1 MNTLFLEFKEIQE
14 HETPVLF
21 SWNKALN
28 YLNFPIDSPWRKFGE
43 MFIVSQPDLNYSP
56 NAYHNQ
62 IHSAEAIFSAAILIK
77 EEFEQQEQILY
88 APYLLFG
95 MMCHDISH
103 NGSHNTF
110 PYELENLA
118 VNAMKKQ
125 LNTKDIQSYWNTYL
139 QSDFGSLHR
148 FQRRIKRLILGTDF
162 KIGIE
167 KNIQAY
173 EKYINTNGKDNY
185 NKINKDNNNY
195 MQDNQ
200 HRIKNNPFIS
210 INTLANEAD
219 IFVSIMNDFGK
230 EKGLLLSVEQNQPQ
244 IATKEGQLFFLE
256 HLARYVSYSSK
267 KLGIPDYIN
276 KQIKMIKVI

>member
-28 YLNFPIDSPWRKFGE
+28 YLNFPIDTPWRKLGE

-62 IHSAEAIFSAAILIK
+62 THSAEAIFSAAILIK
-77 EEFEQQEQILY
+77 EEFEQPEQILY
-88 APYLLFG
+88 APYILFG

-110 PYELENLA
+110 PYELEILA
-118 VNAMKKQ
+118 VKAMKKQ
-125 LNTKDIQSYWNTYL
+125 LNTQDMQSYWNNYL
-139 QSDFGSLHR
+139 QSDFGSLNR
-148 FQRRIKRLILGTDF
+148 FKRRIQRLILGTDF

-167 KNIQAY
+167 KNLQSY
-173 EKYINTNGKDNY
+173 EKNINVK
-185 NKINKDNNNY
+185 NNY
-195 MQDNQ
+195 VNERH
-200 HRIKNNPFIS
+200 HRIKNNPFTS

-219 IFVSIMNDFGK
+219 IFVSIMNEFGK
-230 EKGLLLSVEQNQPQ
+230 EKGVLLSIEQNQPQ

-256 HLARYVSYSSK
+256 HLARYVSKSSK
-267 KLGIPDYIN
+267 KLGVQEHIN
-276 KQIKMIKVI
+276 NQIEMIKMI